1 MRDIQNFI
9 SNKVGFQ
16 NRDEK
21 ILKTI
26 LTCKIKENKIIFK
39 DDYFSKK
46 LSLYFPAYNVEVK
59 YITND
64 YLFLSMIFNRTVVP
78 LLGDEKFTRLLEKSS
93 LNSVM
98 IESQNFE
105 LETSTSKGFIQDY
118 DGNFSLICSENTDK
132 QKIIEIIEKQPGK
145 GTMKIRN
152 EEYVYYGTEDI
163 CVITPEAY
171 TKETVIEKCS
181 KISFLQNNGSEFVSG
196 EKSVTVDNKVKFLNK
211 KVTPETFCPSFWA
224 CDWDPIPKS
233 PIPIFFNLIIKLN

>member
-98 IESQNFE
+98 IAS
-105 LETSTSKGFIQDY
+105 
-118 DGNFSLICSENTDK
+118 
-132 QKIIEIIEKQPGK
+132 
-145 GTMKIRN
+145 
-152 EEYVYYGTEDI
+152 
-163 CVITPEAY
+163 
-171 TKETVIEKCS
+171 
-181 KISFLQNNGSEFVSG
+181 
-196 EKSVTVDNKVKFLNK
+196 
-211 KVTPETFCPSFWA
+211 
-224 CDWDPIPKS
+224 
-233 PIPIFFNLIIKLN
+233 